1 MYKYILFDLDG
12 TLLNTYKG
20 VSNGVRYTLEYYGL
34 PVPEEKDMRKYLG
47 PPLRD
52 SFSRF
57 AGIPDEKLDEAIA
70 KFREYYF
77 DKGVMEYDFFEELKP
92 TFAKLREMGCK
103 LAVATSKLEKGA
115 FIILEDA
122 DLTNEFDFICGSTQD
137 ESRSSKDQVIAHV
150 LEHFDI
156 ADKSEVLMVG
166 DRDNDIVGAH
176 KNGIKCCGFLSGFG
190 SLEEMQEYGADYVI
204 RFISEIFEI
213 L

>member
-34 PVPEEKDMRKYLG
+34 PIPEEKEMRKYLG

-77 DKGVMEYDFFEELKP
+77 DKGVLEYELFEDLKP
-92 TFAKLREMGCK
+92 SFAKLREMGCK

-122 DLTNEFDFICGSTQD
+122 GLIDEFDFICGSTQD
-137 ESRSSKDQVIAHV
+137 ESRSTKDQVVAHV
-150 LEHFDI
+150 IEHFGI
-156 ADKSEVLMVG
+156 TNKSEVLMVG

-204 RFISEIFEI
+204 RYISEIFEI

>member
-34 PVPEEKDMRKYLG
+34 PIPGEKEMRRYLG

-77 DKGVMEYDFFEELKP
+77 DK
-92 TFAKLREMGCK
+92 
-103 LAVATSKLEKGA
+103 
-115 FIILEDA
+115 
-122 DLTNEFDFICGSTQD
+122 
-137 ESRSSKDQVIAHV
+137 
-150 LEHFDI
+150 
-156 ADKSEVLMVG
+156 
-166 DRDNDIVGAH
+166 
-176 KNGIKCCGFLSGFG
+176 
-190 SLEEMQEYGADYVI
+190 
-204 RFISEIFEI
+204 
-213 L
+213 

>member
-34 PVPEEKDMRKYLG
+34 PIPEEKEMRKYLG

-57 AGIPDEKLDEAIA
+57 AGIPDEKLNEAIA

-77 DKGVMEYDFFEELKP
+77 DKGTMQYEFFENLKP
-92 TFAKLREMGCK
+92 SFAKLREMGCK

-122 DLTNEFDFICGSTQD
+122 GIIDEFDF
-137 ESRSSKDQVIAHV
+137 
-150 LEHFDI
+150 
-156 ADKSEVLMVG
+156 
-166 DRDNDIVGAH
+166 
-176 KNGIKCCGFLSGFG
+176 
-190 SLEEMQEYGADYVI
+190 
-204 RFISEIFEI
+204 
-213 L
+213 

>member
-34 PVPEEKDMRKYLG
+34 PIPEEKEMRKYLG

-77 DKGVMEYDFFEELKP
+77 DKGTMQYEFFEDLKP
-92 TFAKLREMGCK
+92 SFAKLREMGCK

-115 FIILEDA
+115 FIILKDA
-122 DLTNEFDFICGSTQD
+122 GLIDEFDFICGSTQD
-137 ESRSSKDQVIAHV
+137 ESRSTKDQVVAHV
-150 LEHFDI
+150 IEHFGI
-156 ADKSEVLMVG
+156 TDKSEVLMVG
-166 DRDNDIVGAH
+166 DRDNDITGAH

-190 SLEEMQEYGADYVI
+190 SLEEMQEYGADYII
-204 RFISEIFEI
+204 RYISEIFEI